1 MITVSNVANA
11 SRGQLLCITYE
22 LLLEKIDL
30 AKQKEG
36 QARDIEAK
44 KAIDI
49 VQMLVGDLDF
59 NIDISKDLFRIYVYV
74 QSLLIGSKEIDK
86 LDEAYKL
93 IEKIYLGFKEACK
106 NEETSQPSI
115 QNAEMI
121 YAGMTYGK
129 GSLNEVSLENNRRG
143 FEV

>member
-11 SRGQLLCITYE
+11 SKGQLLCITYE
-22 LLLEKIDL
+22 LLLEKIDS

-36 QARDIEAK
+36 QARVAEAK

-59 NIDISKDLFRIYVYV
+59 NVDIAKELFRIYVYV
-74 QSLLIGSKEIDK
+74 QGLLVNGKNTDK
-86 LDEAYKL
+86 LEEAYKL

-106 NEETSQPSI
+106 NEEANRPSI

-129 GSLNEVSLENNRRG
+129 GTLNEVSLENNRRG

>member
-1 MITVSNVANA
+1 MITVSSVANA

-22 LLLEKIDL
+22 LLLEKIEL

-36 QARDIEAK
+36 KARTVEAK

-59 NIDISKDLFRIYVYV
+59 NIAISKELFRIYVYV
-74 QSLLIGSKEIDK
+74 QGLLVQSKYTEK
-86 LDEAYKL
+86 LEEAYKL
-93 IEKIYLGFKEACK
+93 IEKLYVAFKEITK
-106 NEETSQPSI
+106 NEAQNKPSI
-115 QNAEMI
+115 QNAEVI

-129 GSLNEVSLENNRRG
+129 NDLNEMSLGSNKRG
-143 FEV
+143 FEA